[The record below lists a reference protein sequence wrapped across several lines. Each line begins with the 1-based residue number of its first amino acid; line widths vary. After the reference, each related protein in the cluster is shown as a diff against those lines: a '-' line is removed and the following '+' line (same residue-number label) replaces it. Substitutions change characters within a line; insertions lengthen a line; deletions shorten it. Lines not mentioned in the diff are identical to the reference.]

1 MVAKRC
7 LFVPSV
13 DWGDDPH
20 VSFGVHLQDEDCDKI
35 LCGDYE
41 DCGVCYDK
49 EKCVILWEE
58 SQWGKGAP
66 HIGDTVEYVDFNIN
80 MTLFGV
86 VDSVYKNLTK
96 KPEENS

>member
-1 MVAKRC
+1 MIAKRC
-7 LFVPSV
+7 LFVPNAG
-13 DWGDDPH
+13 WGDDSH
-20 VSFGVHLQDEDCDKI
+20 VSFGIHLQDKDCDKI
-35 LCGDYE
+35 LCG

-58 SQWGKGAP
+58 SQWGAGAP

-80 MTLFGV
+80 MTLFGI

-96 KPEENS
+96 KPEKTS

>member
-1 MVAKRC
+1 MIATRC

-20 VSFGVHLQDEDCDKI
+20 VSFGIHLQDKNCDKI
-35 LCGDYE
+35 LWG

-49 EKCVILWEE
+49 EKCIILWEE
-58 SQWGKGAP
+58 VEWGKGAP
-66 HIGDTVEYVDFNIN
+66 NIGDTTEYVDFNIN

-86 VDSVYKNLTK
+86 VDSVYKNLVK
-96 KPEENS
+96 KVEKNS